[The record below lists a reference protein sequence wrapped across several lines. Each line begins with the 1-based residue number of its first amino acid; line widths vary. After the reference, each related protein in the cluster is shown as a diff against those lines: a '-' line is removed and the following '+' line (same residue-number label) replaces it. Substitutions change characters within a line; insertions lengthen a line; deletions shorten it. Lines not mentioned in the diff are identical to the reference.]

1 MPLRGQSRVLDIIW
15 SLNRPS
21 RVSRVFEDR
30 PELQGKEASEVEWDS
45 QGHKGTKD
53 LKDNLWV
60 SDTDTYLLRLDQYDF
75 MTFCFWLLT
84 KFFLRVI
91 LGNQDFQEFWELLD
105 QGYVH
110 YQKTAHLPQ
119 THDPNTRS

>member
-60 SDTDTYLLRLDQYDF
+60 SDTDTYLLRPWSIWFHDIL
-75 MTFCFWLLT
+75 
-84 KFFLRVI
+84 FLI
-91 LGNQDFQEFWELLD
+91 ID
-105 QGYVH
+105 
-110 YQKTAHLPQ
+110 
-119 THDPNTRS
+119 